1 MYAVIESG
9 GKQHKVEKGMTLPV
23 DLLKDEPGTKITFE
37 NVLLYVDDK
46 NVEIGQ
52 PYLSNGKGTSEIVYV
67 GKAKKI
73 AILRFRRRKHS
84 MTKTGHRARQSQV
97 EIKDIKLESQ

>member
-9 GKQHKVEKGMTLPV
+9 GKQHKIEEGEYLSV
-23 DLLKDEPGTKITFE
+23 DLLSDEPGKKITFD

-52 PYLSNGKGTSEIVYV
+52 PYLSNVKVTAEVKDIIKSE
-67 GKAKKI
+67 KLS
-73 AILRFRRRKHS
+73 ILRFRRRKHS
-84 MTKTGHRARQSQV
+84 MRKVGHRARYSQV
-97 EIKDIKLESQ
+97 EIKSIKLESK